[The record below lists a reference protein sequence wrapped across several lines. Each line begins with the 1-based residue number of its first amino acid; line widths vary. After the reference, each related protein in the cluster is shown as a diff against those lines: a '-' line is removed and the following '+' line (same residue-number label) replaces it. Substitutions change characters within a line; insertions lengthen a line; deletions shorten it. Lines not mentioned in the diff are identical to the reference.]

1 MKKRSEEGLKKL
13 EQVGKLLNG
22 VLDEFNMQVH
32 QNYRLFIV
40 YTHFLEGRY
49 GRCLR
54 EAAAQREIGVQSYW
68 EDTLGYIECICTTML
83 SYIDQDYSD
92 S

>member
-13 EQVGKLLNG
+13 DQVGKLLHG
-22 VLDEFNMQVH
+22 VLDEFNMQIH

-40 YTHFLEGRY
+40 YAHFLEGRY

-54 EAAAQREIGVQSYW
+54 EAAAQREVGVQPYW
-68 EDTLGYIECICTTML
+68 EGTLGYIECICTAML
-83 SYIDQDYSD
+83 SYNDQDYS
-92 S
+92 